1 MPTLSTLGCRIPGNP
16 DISGVG
22 VRSAIYSQNLLCFIP
37 AFWALVDGR
46 VTRDEL
52 DAAETQTTTNLVLAF
67 AILVSSIVQAQTLGL
82 TSYHANIVLSMSWMN
97 NTNTFIYF
105 LLYVQHKSQI
115 STRRRVEAKWYAWA
129 RYIRHLCTSVITSFK
144 PGHKRGISSREF
156 GRFEGNGVED
166 TPLGNADE
174 RRGAMIIAKRF
185 VLLLGSLHL
194 SLMAGLGLWLWSNI
208 RGFGR
213 TRDSANI
220 CAAAHAQGAILGKS
234 VPFASEAL
242 RISSFVIYAAF
253 LVPGINLILP
263 MTLFL
268 GLYHCFLP
276 SSQEH
281 SDSPSARLRVWIQGR
296 THRFVVQRW
305 EMLPPFIGLTFL
317 LVVNVVFIAD
327 IELTLQQNAAL
338 LDQSKEEAEWG
349 FGQILAILCL
359 FMPLRDLAETI
370 LARRPKQRQR
380 DLNVGLET
388 AMKSK
393 DWDAILILI
402 QRGVDPNVKLN
413 GATAIQIAYKSD
425 DMEAIKS
432 LLHSGADPNIE
443 SGSERDTQAINIDN
457 RDCLRLLRRVESG
470 DLDRAEAIR
479 CASTNGYGAGVKLLL
494 ASPGINVNSADQRGQ
509 TALILASRFGY
520 EALVKLLCAVPNI
533 NVNLADEEER
543 TALMWACI
551 GGHESIVTTLVG
563 ARTIEINLPNN
574 EGQTALTYAIH
585 CKHEAIVK
593 NLINL
598 VDRNGRTPLIDGI
611 IRNNKA
617 NVEILCKTG
626 LLDLNLAANP
636 DGTTAL
642 ILASSK
648 GHRDIVKV
656 LLRATQTIDINAATT
671 LDRKTALISA
681 VEHGHEVIIALL
693 CEAGIDINLATKN
706 GKTALI
712 LAVELGH
719 RSIVKRLCARPGISI
734 NSATEVHQQTA
745 LIVASEQGDLATVEL
760 LCSLADIDVNLATAN
775 GQTALILGTS
785 EGHEAIVKRLC
796 ATPGINVNL
805 ATKFD
810 GQTAL
815 TLASDQ
821 GNQVIV
827 ELLCATP
834 GVDINLTTKA
844 GRSPLIMACS
854 RGHISVVQSLCAMSG
869 IDANLLMEDGQNALM
884 TAAVR
889 NREMIVKLLCAL
901 PGININSVSKSGES
915 ALILASDKGHY
926 AVVDALCATPGVD
939 VNLATEYGHTALMR
953 ACSENHVRVVKLL
966 CDVKGIAI
974 NLCTKSGQTALMW
987 AASKGH
993 DAVVKLL
1000 CAIPG
1005 IDLNMADS
1013 TGETA
1018 LTLAAA
1024 MGYLSI
1030 VELLSS
1036 LPGIDIN
1043 SANAIG
1049 QTALILACSRG
1060 HEAVVKYLCTMPTI
1074 DLNAADS
1081 HGQTALMW
1089 AFSKAHTG
1097 IIQLLFETGGL
1108 IAS

>member
-1 MPTLSTLGCRIPGNP
+1 MPILSTLGCRIPGNP

-129 RYIRHLCTSVITSFK
+129 RYIRHLCTSIITSFK
-144 PGHKRGISSREF
+144 PGRKRGISSREF
-156 GRFEGNGVED
+156 GRFEGNGVGD

-174 RRGAMIIAKRF
+174 RRGAIVIAKRF

-213 TRDSANI
+213 TRDDANI

-281 SDSPSARLRVWIQGR
+281 SESLSARLRVWIQGR

-370 LARRPKQRQR
+370 LARRPKQRRR

-402 QRGVDPNVKLN
+402 QRGADPNVKLN
-413 GATAIQIAYKSD
+413 GATAMQIAYKSD

-470 DLDRAEAIR
+470 EFDRAEAIR

-520 EALVKLLCAVPNI
+520 EALVKLLYAVSNI
-533 NVNLADEEER
+533 NVNLADEEGR

-563 ARTIEINLPNN
+563 ARTIEINLANN
-574 EGQTALTYAIH
+574 DGQTALTYAIH

-598 VDRNGRTPLIDGI
+598 VDRNGRTPLIDEI
-611 IRNNKA
+611 TRNNKA

-648 GHRDIVKV
+648 GHTDIVKV
-656 LLRATQTIDINAATT
+656 LLRANQTIDINTATT

-719 RSIVKRLCARPGISI
+719 RSIIRRLCARPGISI
-734 NSATEVHQQTA
+734 NSATVHRQTA
-745 LIVASEQGDLATVEL
+745 LIVASERGDVATVEL
-760 LCSLADIDVNLATAN
+760 LCSMAEIDVNLPTTN
-775 GQTALILGTS
+775 GQTALILAS
-785 EGHEAIVKRLC
+785 FEGHEVIVKRLC

-827 ELLCATP
+827 ELLGATP

-854 RGHISVVQSLCAMSG
+854 RGHIAVVQSLCAMPG
-869 IDANLLMEDGQNALM
+869 INANLLAKDGLNALM
-884 TAAVR
+884 TASIR
-889 NREMIVKLLCAL
+889 NREMIVGLLCAL
-901 PGININSVSKSGES
+901 PRIDVNSATKGGES
-915 ALILASDKGHY
+915 ALTLASDKGHN
-926 AVVDALCATPGVD
+926 AVVKVLCATPGVD
-939 VNLATEYGHTALMR
+939 VNLATKDGQTALMK
-953 ACSENHVRVVKLL
+953 ACHGGHVGVVKLL
-966 CDVKGIAI
+966 CAVPDIGI
-974 NLCTKSGQTALMW
+974 NLCTESGQTALMW
-987 AASKGH
+987 AAFNGY
-993 DAVVKLL
+993 DAVAKLL

-1005 IDLNMADS
+1005 IDLNVADS

-1018 LTLAAA
+1018 LTLAAE

-1030 VELLSS
+1030 VELLSA

-1043 SANAIG
+1043 LANGIG
-1049 QTALILACSRG
+1049 QTALILACSEG
-1060 HEAVVKYLCTMPTI
+1060 HEAVVKHLCTMPTI

-1081 HGQTALMW
+1081 SGQTALMW